1 MKACGVSGITQ
12 SLPFVNFTNL
22 AILDLSMNSFNTII
36 PNWFLNLSNLVHVDM
51 NSADFHRPIPVKL
64 GSNLQN
70 LRCLDLSL
78 NNNLTA
84 DCSMLL
90 RGGWRRIEYFD
101 VAANQVYGELPA
113 SIGNFTSLVELNF
126 FSNLIQGGVPS
137 SIGKLC
143 NLKTLILDGNNL
155 TLELPPYLEQNTACI
170 SEHPLP
176 TLSKIT
182 LGASFA

>member
-1 MKACGVSGITQ
+1 
-12 SLPFVNFTNL
+12 
-22 AILDLSMNSFNTII
+22 MNSFNTII

-84 DCSMLL
+84 DYSMLL
-90 RGGWRRIEYFD
+90 RGGWRKIEYFD